1 MSEGMRVKYNLLV
14 ALSHNAGV
22 LILDEPTSGLDPFSR
37 DELLGLFAELK
48 SHGVAVFFST
58 HIISDIE
65 KCADDIVYISRGEIV
80 AALPKAEFVSR
91 FSKDGETIEET
102 ILRMERSGNNA

>member
-1 MSEGMRVKYNLLV
+1 MR
-14 ALSHNAGV
+14 
-22 LILDEPTSGLDPFSR
+22 PTSGLDPFSR

-65 KCADDIVYISRGEIV
+65 KCADDIVYISKGEIV
-80 AALPKAEFVSR
+80 AALPKEEFISR

-102 ILRMERSGNNA
+102 ILRMERGGNNA